1 MNLDIENS
9 NELLAYLEQTE
20 RITKDEQPKITVL
33 QGGVS
38 NKTVLL
44 ERETESWVIK
54 QALPKLR
61 VQVDWF
67 SDPSR
72 IHREALGLRY
82 LSQFMPQ
89 HVPQFIFEDVDNNV
103 LAMSAV
109 PKPHQNWKSVLLSG
123 DILQH
128 HVKAFGELLGQ
139 LHRQAYERRTDFADF
154 FTDTTFFESLRLE
167 PYYLYT
173 ASQIPKAA
181 PFLETLVEDT
191 RMQKTTLVHG
201 DYSPKNIL
209 LHNDTFILLDYE
221 VIHWG
226 DPAFDVGFGM
236 THLLSKAHYLA
247 EQRSTF
253 LNSAWVFWKSY
264 SRIIK
269 ELPWSKGLE
278 ARAVRHTLGCMLARV
293 CGRSPLEYLSDS
305 QRQRQ
310 EEIVVDLMPQQLTTF
325 NDLTTAF
332 EKELRAKS

>member
-9 NELLAYLEQTE
+9 EELLEYLKKTE
-20 RITKDEQPKITVL
+20 RITNDEQPKTTVL

-61 VQVDWF
+61 VEVDWF
-67 SDPSR
+67 SDPAR

-82 LSQFMPQ
+82 LSQVMPQ
-89 HVPQFIFEDVDNNV
+89 HVPQLIFEDAANHI
-103 LAMSAV
+103 LAMSTV
-109 PKPHQNWKSVLLSG
+109 PKPHENWKSILLNG

-139 LHRQAYERRTDFADF
+139 LHRQGYERRTDFADF
-154 FTDTTFFESLRLE
+154 FADTIFFESLRLE

-173 ASQIPKAA
+173 ASQIPNAA
-181 PFLETLVEDT
+181 SFLETLVEET
-191 RMQKTTLVHG
+191 RKQQTTLVHG

-209 LHNDTFILLDYE
+209 LYNDTFILLDYE

-236 THLLSKAHYLA
+236 THLLSKAHYLE

-253 LNSAWVFWKSY
+253 LNAAWVFWKSY
-264 SRIIK
+264 TRLVK
-269 ELPWSKGLE
+269 DLPWSKGLE
-278 ARAVRHTLGCMLARV
+278 QRAVRHTLGCLLARV
-293 CGRSPLEYLSDS
+293 RGRSPLEYLNGAQRLQQEKIVLEFMS
-305 QRQRQ
+305 QPP
-310 EEIVVDLMPQQLTTF
+310 LTF
-325 NDLTTAF
+325 NDLTSEF
-332 EKELRAKS
+332 EKKLTTS

>member
-1 MNLDIENS
+1 MNLDIENPS
-9 NELLAYLEQTE
+9 ELLAYLEQTE
-20 RITKDEQPKITVL
+20 RITKGEQPNITVL

-61 VQVDWF
+61 VAVDWF
-67 SDPSR
+67 SDPAR

-82 LSQFMPQ
+82 LSQVMPQ
-89 HVPQFIFEDVDNNV
+89 HVPQFIFEDVDNNM

-109 PKPHQNWKSVLLSG
+109 PKPHQNWKSILLGG
-123 DILQH
+123 DIVQH
-128 HVKAFGELLGQ
+128 HVKAFGELLGT
-139 LHRQAYERRTDFADF
+139 LHRQAYERRTDFAEF
-154 FTDTTFFESLRLE
+154 FADTTFFESLRLE

-173 ASQIPKAA
+173 ASQVSNAA
-181 PFLETLVEDT
+181 AFLEALVEET

-226 DPAFDVGFGM
+226 DPTFDVGFGM
-236 THLLSKAHYLA
+236 THLLSKAHYLS

-253 LNSAWVFWKSY
+253 LNAAWVFWKSY

-278 ARAVRHTLGCMLARV
+278 ARAVRHALGCMLARV
-293 CGRSPLEYLSDS
+293 RGRSPLEYLNDE

-310 EEIVVDLMPQQLTTF
+310 EKVVVDLMSRQLLTF
-325 NDLTTAF
+325 NDLTSEF
-332 EKELRAKS
+332 EKGLADG

>member
-1 MNLDIENS
+1 MNPDIENPD
-9 NELLAYLEQTE
+9 ELLEYLRKTE
-20 RITKDEQPKITVL
+20 RITNDEQPKVSVL

-67 SDPSR
+67 SDPTR

-89 HVPQFIFEDVDNNV
+89 HVPQFIFEDVDNHI

-109 PKPHQNWKSVLLSG
+109 PEPHQNWKSVLLNG
-123 DILQH
+123 DIVQH
-128 HVKAFGELLGQ
+128 HVKAFGELLGT
-139 LHRQAYERRTDFADF
+139 LHRQAYERRTDFADSF
-154 FTDTTFFESLRLE
+154 ADTTFFESLRLE
-167 PYYLYT
+167 PYYLYA
-173 ASQIPKAA
+173 ASQVSEAA
-181 PFLETLVEDT
+181 TFLETLVEET
-191 RMQKTTLVHG
+191 RKQQTTLVHG

-209 LHNDTFILLDYE
+209 IYNNTFILLDYE

-253 LNSAWVFWKSY
+253 LNAAWVFWKSY
-264 SRIIK
+264 SRLVK
-269 ELPWSKGLE
+269 DLSWSRGLE
-278 ARAVRHTLGCMLARV
+278 ARAVRHTLACMLARV
-293 CGRSPLEYLSDS
+293 RGRSPLEYLNDE
-305 QRQRQ
+305 QRERQ
-310 EEIVVDLMPQQLTTF
+310 EKVVIALMSQPPLTF
-325 NDLTTAF
+325 NDLTSEL
-332 EKELRAKS
+332 EKGFAS